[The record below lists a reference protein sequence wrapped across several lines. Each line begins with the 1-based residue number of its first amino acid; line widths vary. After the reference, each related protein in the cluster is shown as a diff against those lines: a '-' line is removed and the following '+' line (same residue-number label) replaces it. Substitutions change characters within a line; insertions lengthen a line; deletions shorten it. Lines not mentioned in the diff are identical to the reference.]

1 MNTWKA
7 AFGKAVHL
15 SSFAFLLGLLGPGGS
30 YAQASPQLFAR
41 FESDGQVSYGV
52 VEGESIRPIRGSL
65 FGEFEVLPQAVRLSD
80 VLALAVAPP
89 AVIGGVEGLVLL
101 PVVTDEQA
109 AVGQVADIVKRA
121 AGWKGHLD
129 ILVNNAGITR
139 DGLLLRMKDEDWD
152 ALIDTNLKR
161 PFLCISAAAKVMS
174 KQRSGRI
181 INISSVVG
189 EMGNAGQ
196 ANYCSSKAGLL
207 GLTKSVARELAR
219 RNITVNAI
227 TPGFIVTDMT
237 DGMTD
242 KARES
247 MTEQIPLGRL
257 GEADDVANAVIF
269 LASEQSSYVTGQVLG
284 VNGGMYM

>member
-1 MNTWKA
+1 MLSEKV
-7 AFGKAVHL
+7 AVVTGASRGIGRAIAL
-15 SSFAFLLGLLGPGGS
+15 ALVAQGAKVVASARN
-30 YAQASPQLFAR
+30 AQALDDLVAEIETQGGEATAVAGDVAL
-41 FESDGQVSYGV
+41 ESDAARLI
-52 VEGESIRPIRGSL
+52 E
-65 FGEFEVLPQAVRLSD
+65 QAVAAYGQID
-80 VLALAVAPP
+80 V
-89 AVIGGVEGLVLL
+89 
-101 PVVTDEQA
+101 
-109 AVGQVADIVKRA
+109 
-121 AGWKGHLD
+121 
-129 ILVNNAGITR
+129 LVNNAGITR

-152 ALIDTNLKR
+152 AVIDTNLKGA
-161 PFLCISAAAKVMS
+161 FHCIRAVAKVMS

-196 ANYCSSKAGLL
+196 ANYCASKAGLL

-242 KARES
+242 KARET